1 MATKPTVGLDSG
13 YVQWEPAIP
22 ADSVEPTVADKTL
35 GYQPMQYPPSQW
47 FNWVWRQL
55 SRWINYFAGT
65 TEDAFIVSDNAY
77 EQDYATANLVAAIAA
92 VPAGSTLFIKEDC
105 ILAPGFPTLTIA
117 NKLKLKIAAG
127 VVISTTNNGD
137 MLQFTTDEIE
147 IEGTL
152 ILQVDTAGVMSK
164 CVAFNGDNTHCENI
178 IINNIST
185 GTITNAFYVEAAV
198 NATLCEGA
206 VSNTGGGVI
215 TNYVTDNS
223 GLLNNLV
230 QVREI

>member
-1 MATKPTVGLDSG
+1 MATKPVTGLNDG
-13 YVQWEPAIP
+13 YLQWEPAVP
-22 ADSVEPTVADKTL
+22 AVSSEPSVADKTL

-47 FNWVWRQL
+47 FNWVWRQI

-65 TEDAFIVSDNAY
+65 TEDAYIVGGDAY
-77 EQDYATANLVAAIAA
+77 ERDYIANDLQAAIAA
-92 VPAGSTLFIKEDC
+92 VAAGSTIFVKEDVVLDPGTPT
-105 ILAPGFPTLTIA
+105 ILI
-117 NKLKLKIAAG
+117 NKQLKIKFANG
-127 VVISTTNNGD
+127 VKITTTNNGD
-137 MLQFTTDEIE
+137 MLQFTADGIL
-147 IEGTL
+147 IEGDL
-152 ILQVDTAGVMSK
+152 ILEVDTAGVMSK
-164 CVAFNGDNTHCENI
+164 CVAFDATNIHCDNI

-223 GLLNNLV
+223 GLLSNLV
-230 QVREI
+230 QVRQI